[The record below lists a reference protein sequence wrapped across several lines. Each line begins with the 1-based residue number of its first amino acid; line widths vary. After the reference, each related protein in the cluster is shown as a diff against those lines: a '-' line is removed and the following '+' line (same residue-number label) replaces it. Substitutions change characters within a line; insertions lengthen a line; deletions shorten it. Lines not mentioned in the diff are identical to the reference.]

1 MMVIQ
6 AVKRQRRIA
15 MPKSNDTW
23 GDLYTLIESRKKGD
37 PDKSY
42 VAKLFNRGINKVCQ
56 KAGEEAVEVI
66 VAALAE
72 SKKDFVNECADLMFH
87 LTVLC
92 SMKGIHP
99 SEVLQELED
108 RMGTSGIDEKAARKK
123 KS

>member
-1 MMVIQ
+1 M
-6 AVKRQRRIA
+6 AKT
-15 MPKSNDTW
+15 NDTW
-23 GDLYTLIESRKKGD
+23 EDLFTLIESRKKGD

-66 VAALAE
+66 IAALAE

-92 SMKGIHP
+92 AMKGIKP
-99 SEVLQELED
+99 SEIMQELED